1 MDGGVMVGL
10 RSLIGESWVMDHI
23 LPSIL
28 WYYWSTFFL
37 ASYTK
42 FHVQSFVN
50 SGASKTW
57 DMSTHTHTPLA
68 WGSKSQ
74 VVNQPGS
81 LPVLKKKNN
90 LEMHCRGVAIE
101 HGHLSSFVKSLHFWF
116 FKFPII
122 KHQSPSLIWLVVD
135 VTLWKIWKSVGMMI
149 IPEKTCSKPPARNHH
164 HYPLAI

>member
-1 MDGGVMVGL
+1 MSHG
-10 RSLIGESWVMDHI
+10 SWIIFSHRYCGTIDQ
-23 LPSIL
+23 L
-28 WYYWSTFFL
+28 FFL
-37 ASYTK
+37 PAIL
-42 FHVQSFVN
+42 SFMYN
-50 SGASKTW
+50 HLSIRAPAKLGIWA
-57 DMSTHTHTPLA
+57 HTHTPLA

-81 LPVLKKKNN
+81 LPVKKNN

-135 VTLWKIWKSVGMMI
+135 LPLWKIWKSVGMMI
-149 IPEKTCSKPPARNHH
+149 IPEKACSKPPASNHH
-164 HYPLAI
+164 HYPLVI